1 MGIADLVPGI
11 SGGTIALITGIYKDL
26 ITALNNLTF
35 KNIKFNFLKNSKKNK
50 FDVLAFLALG
60 ISFSILLFS
69 NIILFLLDNYINEFS
84 SFFFGLFII
93 SVFILLNQ
101 I

>member
-1 MGIADLVPGI
+1 MLMGIADLVPGI

-50 FDVLAFLALG
+50 FDILAFLAVG
-60 ISFSILLFS
+60 ISLSILCKVE
-69 NIILFLLDNYINEFS
+69 IIIFVFYLSYINIFHT
-84 SFFFGLFII
+84 FIQEDPK
-93 SVFILLNQ
+93 VT
-101 I
+101 

>member
-35 KNIKFNFLKNSKKNK
+35 KNIKFNFLKNFRENK
-50 FDVLAFLALG
+50 FDVLAFLVVG

-69 NIILFLLDNYINEFS
+69 NIILFLLDNYINEVS
-84 SFFFGLFII
+84 SFFLVWLLV
-93 SVFILLNQ
+93 VFLYY
-101 I
+101 

>member
-35 KNIKFNFLKNSKKNK
+35 KTPIYFTSLLTPSTHKIGGFLV
-50 FDVLAFLALG
+50 VLC
-60 ISFSILLFS
+60 
-69 NIILFLLDNYINEFS
+69 
-84 SFFFGLFII
+84 
-93 SVFILLNQ
+93 
-101 I
+101 